1 MKIVTFNIRG
11 DFGIDGRN
19 DFCFRKPLILEKI
32 AREQPDIIGFQE
44 VMPHVATWLRETLK
58 DYYVVGCG
66 RTEDLRGELVP
77 VAFRADKYNLI
88 EMETYWL
95 SETPY
100 VPASRYPEQ
109 SDCPRVCTQVLLE
122 ELETGFVFR
131 IVNVHLDHVG
141 DLARQLGIRQILKH
155 VDGAKLM
162 PDAPVIL
169 TGDFN
174 AGPDSATLATF
185 AEYPEYKDFT
195 AGIGVTF
202 HNYGRKDPGECIDYI
217 IARGDLT
224 CAGVEKWMH
233 CEDGVYLSDHYPVCA
248 VLEHK

>member
-1 MKIVTFNIRG
+1 MKLVTFNIRCDCG
-11 DFGIDGRN
+11 RDGIN
-19 DFCFRKPLILEKI
+19 NFVFRKPLIERVI
-32 AREQPDIIGFQE
+32 SEEQPDILCFQE
-44 VMPHVATWLRETLK
+44 VMPHVAAWLRETLK
-58 DYYVVGCG
+58 GYYLVGCG

-109 SDCPRVCTQVLLE
+109 SACPRVCTQVLLE
-122 ELETGFVFR
+122 ELETGKVFR

-155 VDGAKLM
+155 VDEAKLM
-162 PDAPVIL
+162 PEAPVIL

-174 AGPDSATLATF
+174 ADPDSATLGTF
-185 AEYPEYKDFT
+185 AEYPEYTDFT

-217 IARGDLT
+217 IARGGLS
-224 CAGVEKWMH
+224 CASVEKWTR

-248 VLEHK
+248 ELAFK